1 MKRKIKRVKKESR
14 QTTGT
19 VGVASLI
26 VTALIMTMLYFSV
39 DASCSAVTKK
49 IGVCEKRL
57 SALNA
62 ELVRENARWDEMKTP
77 ERLAVQLRRF
87 GLEMSRPREDQLV
100 RMDAA
105 GRPVPGQL
113 AVARM
118 TRGKNRT
125 EVVVRNGRKR

>member
-39 DASCSAVTKK
+39 DSRCSAEAKK
-49 IGVCEKRL
+49 IGDCEKRL
-57 SALNA
+57 AALDA

-100 RMDAA
+100 RMDAV
-105 GRPVPGQL
+105 GRPIPGQL
-113 AVARM
+113 AVARVA
-118 TRGKNRT
+118 RNKGKT
-125 EVVVRNGRKR
+125 AVVVKNGRKR